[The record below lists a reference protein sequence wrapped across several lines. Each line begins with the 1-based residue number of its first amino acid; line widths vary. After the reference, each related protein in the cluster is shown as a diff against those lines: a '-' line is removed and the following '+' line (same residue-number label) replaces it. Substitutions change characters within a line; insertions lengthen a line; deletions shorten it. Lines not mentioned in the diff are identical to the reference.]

1 MPPLIFL
8 NRFGMD
14 SSSKG
19 REPHRSAYRIT
30 PHDHTRGAF
39 VFRHRCNRIPDF
51 DQATRAGTASQVHG
65 PILVFEGEAFG
76 IFGMGENRVYG
87 IQDRLRRPERH
98 VQHRVNPRVI
108 RQAPNV
114 LFEPGSHVFK
124 NLWGGA
130 LQAIDRLLQIPDNKR
145 RTRGGAVLV
154 RAVVKGIGQPTDN
167 GPLVWVR
174 VLRFIH
180 QHVAQALIQLERHP
194 CPSAVFG
201 GPPGAPGG
209 GPPEPAA
216 TAARALRRP
225 REAGWTTGWCQ
236 AWQEEGQRRNL
247 FIYGNMP
254 TRTLCTAYY

>member
-1 MPPLIFL
+1 MPFTR
-8 NRFGMD
+8 RFPVKPPTDPFPQQFCKLDFRAVGFI
-14 SSSKG
+14 
-19 REPHRSAYRIT
+19 EIVIT
-30 PHDHTRGAF
+30 PHDHARGAF
-39 VFRHRCNRIPDF
+39 VFGHRCNRIPDF
-51 DQATRAGTASQVHG
+51 DQATRAWAASQVHG

-108 RQAPNV
+108 RQASNV
-114 LFEPGSHVFK
+114 LFEPCSHVFK
-124 NLWGGA
+124 NLWVGA
-130 LQAIDRLLQIPDNKR
+130 LKAIDRLLQIPDNKR

-194 CPSAVFG
+194 CPSAIFG
-201 GPPGAPGG
+201 GQQIDG
-209 GPPEPAA
+209 
-216 TAARALRRP
+216 
-225 REAGWTTGWCQ
+225 
-236 AWQEEGQRRNL
+236 
-247 FIYGNMP
+247 F
-254 TRTLCTAYY
+254 